1 LLEKY
6 FAYARDMDFR
16 EVVRRV
22 STFDDNE
29 RQFLSD
35 MLFATVMADG
45 DVSQVELDL
54 LRKCVD
60 AFMLP
65 MPTKAAEYEKQTD
78 PNAIAPTFLSYSY
91 TCHWSSYGD
100 YWTGSIC
107 PHQLPDGEVFHNW
120 LFRYS
125 GTTAFTKWE
134 DTKIL
139 KILTEK
145 CHLDGDRKIVMLQDK
160 GKEKTNT
167 RNKVGRV
174 LSGGY
179 DLCDSVDICLIS
191 PEGRFEGFTDRSD
204 LIWLVKAIDTIF
216 EGASL
221 AEGSA
226 ALTKYPKTNQQ
237 QLEFALEHINKL
249 S

>member
-1 LLEKY
+1 
-6 FAYARDMDFR
+6 
-16 EVVRRV
+16 VRRV

-45 DVSQVELDL
+45 DVSQEELDL

-65 MPTKAAEYEKQTD
+65 MPTKAAEYEKQTN
-78 PNAIAPTFLSYSY
+78 PNAIAPTFLDYSY
-91 TCHWSSYGD
+91 TCLSREF
-100 YWTGSIC
+100 YWGSIC
-107 PHQLPDGEVFHNW
+107 PHQVPDGEVFHNW
-120 LFRYS
+120 LFRYC

-134 DTKIL
+134 DTKL
-139 KILTEK
+139 LRILTEK
-145 CHLDGDRKIVMLQDK
+145 CHLDGGRKIVMLQAK
-160 GKEKTNT
+160 GKSQSDT

-174 LSGGY
+174 LSGGSN
-179 DLCDSVDICLIS
+179 LFGTVNICLIS

-216 EGASL
+216 DGASL
-221 AEGSA
+221 AEGYE

-237 QLEFALEHINKL
+237 HLEYALEHINEL